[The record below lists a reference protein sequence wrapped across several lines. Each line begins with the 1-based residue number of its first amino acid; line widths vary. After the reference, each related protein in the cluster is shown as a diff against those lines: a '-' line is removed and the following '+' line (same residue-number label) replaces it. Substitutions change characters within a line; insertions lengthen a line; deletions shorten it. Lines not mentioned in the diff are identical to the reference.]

1 LRFFAS
7 LRMTVTKQN
16 VNFTIAFQSLPNM
29 KKDFL
34 SIADLTRADVS
45 ELLDLTDT
53 LKANPQLKPLAGKT
67 VATLFQK
74 PSLRTR
80 VSFEVGIVQ
89 LGGYPIYL
97 GNESVGIG
105 SRESVADVANMLTRF
120 CDAIIARVY
129 DHSIVVD
136 MAKHSTVPVIN
147 ALTNLSHP
155 CQILSDAYTLRQHG
169 KLRDDVKI
177 AYIGDGNNIVNSWL
191 ELASLLPMHLALA
204 LPLGYEPDESIFK
217 TACESGVSTIEL
229 FHNPGEAVADAD
241 VVYADTWISMGQ
253 EKDKI
258 RRMYDFW
265 EFQVNS
271 TLLKH
276 AKDDVIV
283 MHCLPAHRGEEITDE
298 VLDGKHS
305 VVYVQ
310 GENRLHVQKAI
321 LTKLIS
327 QQPLRHE

>member
-1 LRFFAS
+1 
-7 LRMTVTKQN
+7 
-16 VNFTIAFQSLPNM
+16 M

-34 SIADLTRADVS
+34 SIAELTKAEVI

-53 LKANPQLKPLAGKT
+53 LKANHQMKPLAGKT
-67 VATLFQK
+67 VATIFQK

-97 GNESVGIG
+97 GDESVGIG

-129 DHSIVVD
+129 DHSVIVD
-136 MAKHSTVPVIN
+136 MAKHATVPVVN
-147 ALTNLSHP
+147 ALTDLSHP
-155 CQILSDAYTLRQHG
+155 CQIMSDAYTLRQHG
-169 KLRDDVKI
+169 KLRDGVKI

-204 LPLGYEPDESIFK
+204 VPLGYEPDKTIFN
-217 TACESGVSTIEL
+217 AAVASGVSTIEL
-229 FHNPGEAVADAD
+229 VHNPIEAAKDAD
-241 VVYADTWISMGQ
+241 VVYADSWVSMGQ
-253 EKDKI
+253 EKEKI

-271 TLLKH
+271 ALLKH
-276 AKDDVIV
+276 AKDDAIV

-298 VLDGKHS
+298 VLDGKQS
-305 VVYVQ
+305 VVYIQ

-327 QQPLRHE
+327 QRS

>member
-1 LRFFAS
+1 
-7 LRMTVTKQN
+7 
-16 VNFTIAFQSLPNM
+16 M

-34 SIADLTRADVS
+34 SIAELTQAEVV
-45 ELLDLTDT
+45 ELLDLTDM
-53 LKANPQLKPLAGKT
+53 LKSNPQLKPLAGKT
-67 VATLFQK
+67 VAAIFQK

-97 GNESVGIG
+97 GNESIGIG

-120 CDAIIARVY
+120 CDAIVARVH
-129 DHSIVVD
+129 DHGMLVD
-136 MAKHSTVPVIN
+136 MAKHATVPVIN
-147 ALTNLSHP
+147 ALTDLSHP
-155 CQILSDAYTLRQHG
+155 CQIMSDAYTLRQCG
-169 KLRDDVKI
+169 KLRDGVKI

-191 ELASLLPMHLALA
+191 ELASLLPIHLSLA
-204 LPLGYEPDESIFK
+204 VPLGYEPDQTIFAA
-217 TACESGVSTIEL
+217 ACASGVSTIDL
-229 FHNPGEAVADAD
+229 VHNPVEAAADAD
-241 VVYADTWISMGQ
+241 VIYADTWISMGQ
-253 EKDKI
+253 EKEKI

-271 TLLKH
+271 SLLKH

-298 VLDGKHS
+298 VLDGPHS
-305 VVYVQ
+305 VVYLQ

-327 QQPLRHE
+327 QQ

>member
-1 LRFFAS
+1 
-7 LRMTVTKQN
+7 
-16 VNFTIAFQSLPNM
+16 M

-34 SIADLTRADVS
+34 SIAELTAADVL
-45 ELLDLTDT
+45 ELLELTDT
-53 LKANPQLKPLAGKT
+53 LKSNPQLKPLAGKT
-67 VATLFQK
+67 VATIFQK

-80 VSFEVGIVQ
+80 VSFEVGVVQ

-97 GNESVGIG
+97 GNESIGIG

-120 CDAIIARVY
+120 CDAIVARVY

-136 MAKHSTVPVIN
+136 MAKYSTVPVIN
-147 ALTNLSHP
+147 ALTDLSHP
-155 CQILSDAYTLRQHG
+155 CQIMSDVYTLRQHG
-169 KLRDDVKI
+169 KLRDGVKL

-191 ELASLLPMHLALA
+191 EFACLMPMHLALA
-204 LPLGYEPDESIFK
+204 VPLGYEPDAGIFR
-217 TACESGVSTIEL
+217 AAQESGMSKIEL
-229 FHNPGEAVADAD
+229 VHNPVEAAVDAD
-241 VVYADTWISMGQ
+241 VIYSDTWISMGQ

-265 EFQVNS
+265 EFQVN
-271 TLLKH
+271 TALLKH

-310 GENRLHVQKAI
+310 GENRLHVQKAL

-327 QQPLRHE
+327 RQP